1 MIFAG
6 DGISNC
12 NGTHSCQITQAL
24 ISQEWNKRYVYCK
37 NQNETDICNS
47 QSKTAYSVFLMS
59 FSLFVYISSW
69 LFTLWPSNNTC
80 LINFLPN
87 RTNAPPLIKS
97 ITVWLHFTEVQ
108 WQLTARKKGLHACC
122 GCRMALLIQYITILE
137 NYWML
142 ELYKVRYLYLYFWFL
157 KKVHLYRYEKT

>member
-1 MIFAG
+1 MTFAG
-6 DGISNC
+6 DGISIC

-24 ISQEWNKRYVYCK
+24 ISKEWNKRYVYCK
-37 NQNETDICNS
+37 NQNDTDICNDQAKTTCKNQNDTYICND
-47 QSKTAYSVFLMS
+47 QSKTTYGVILMS
-59 FSLFVYISSW
+59 FSLFAYIFSS

-122 GCRMALLIQYITILE
+122 GREWHY
-137 NYWML
+137 
-142 ELYKVRYLYLYFWFL
+142 
-157 KKVHLYRYEKT
+157 